1 GTIRRNDLRRATPYN
16 TYTID
21 GLPPTPIAM
30 PGRDSLLAAVN
41 PKPGRSLY
49 FVARGDGSH
58 VFSET
63 LQQHDRAV
71 RHYQILTRATNYR
84 SSPPPA
90 ESSASGETP
99 CAGCSSPS
107 KAPRGR
113 ASPPISAFSPRRWP
127 RAAVRH

>member
-1 GTIRRNDLRRATPYN
+1 AATTCADAPAPATPS
-16 TYTID
+16 TTCPAHV
-21 GLPPTPIAM
+21 LPPAPTAG
-30 PGRDSLLAAVN
+30 PGRASLLAAVN

-63 LQQHDRAV
+63 LQQHNRAV
-71 RHYQILTRATNYR
+71 RHYQILNRATNYR

-99 CAGCSSPS
+99 
-107 KAPRGR
+107 
-113 ASPPISAFSPRRWP
+113 
-127 RAAVRH
+127 